1 MAKRPVPTNNKWKQ
15 YLNSINN
22 SKLLAGLAMI
32 LVNIGSKY
40 IEIKFTN
47 FQEQYLRNSIGREI
61 IIFALAFMATHDIVI
76 SILITAAFIILA
88 NYAFNEKSNL
98 CVIPKKYRQLNKVL
112 DKNKDGNV
120 SQTEINKAIA
130 ILNKAKY

>member
-40 IEIKFTN
+40 IEIKFPN